1 VRLRVYVA
9 YLCVSLCTRVPGC
22 FLSCLKIV
30 GHLGAAAGTCV
41 YPVTLAYWL
50 QLAALKRK

>member
-1 VRLRVYVA
+1 MRLRVYVA